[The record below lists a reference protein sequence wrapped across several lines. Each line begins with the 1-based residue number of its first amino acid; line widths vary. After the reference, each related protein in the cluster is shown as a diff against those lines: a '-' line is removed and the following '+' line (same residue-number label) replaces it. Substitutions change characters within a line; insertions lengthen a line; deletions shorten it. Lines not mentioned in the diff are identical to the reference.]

1 MKTETRN
8 NDSVT
13 VLFARR
19 KARKLLYS
27 TNFLLTEGVL
37 KDAFFA
43 VRNGYAARLTLSV
56 CYNIKEYAIERI
68 QRKKEVFRMQSN
80 AREKASAKQSGR
92 PVKKREIVICNGPIL
107 KSMILYALP
116 LIATNL
122 LQLLF
127 NAADVAVLGIFC
139 EDGDNAVAAVG
150 ANGALIQLI
159 INLFVGLSVGTNV
172 LVARC
177 VGSGDEERSQRIVGC
192 SVVTAI
198 VCGFI
203 LLFVGFFGARTF
215 LVWMDCDP
223 LVLDMAT
230 TYLKI
235 YFLGMPIIM
244 LYNFTTAV
252 MRGVGDTFRP
262 LMYLIVGGAANLV
275 LNIVFVVLF
284 NRAVESVAISTV
296 VSQGISATLAL
307 IALSKNKGAAQL
319 KKEHLRFYG
328 KELADM
334 AKVGLPSGLQG
345 CLFSVSNVLVQSSIN
360 SFGNVV
366 MSANTIAS
374 QYDGLTYQAMYGIS
388 LSSTVFVS
396 QNYGAK
402 RFDRVKKSV
411 RSALLLTSAIGLSVG
426 CILASLGKILA
437 SFMTDSAEV
446 VEYAAMRMTIISLP
460 YFLCGI
466 QEAFACSLRGLGKST
481 TSMFVA
487 LCGTC
492 LFRIVWLNTLLKKY
506 HTLYMLYFIYPA
518 SWLLTALIFIPVY
531 FICRNSAEKKLNAE
545 LTENAHLATQEGT
558 QAADESQQNAMQEG
572 TTQAAMQEA
581 ETQEVAVAEEIG
593 QTGVSNGETDA

>member
-1 MKTETRN
+1 
-8 NDSVT
+8 
-13 VLFARR
+13 
-19 KARKLLYS
+19 
-27 TNFLLTEGVL
+27 
-37 KDAFFA
+37 
-43 VRNGYAARLTLSV
+43 
-56 CYNIKEYAIERI
+56 
-68 QRKKEVFRMQSN
+68 MQSSVQGKKS
-80 AREKASAKQSGR
+80 RKRSGR
-92 PVKKREIVICNGPIL
+92 PLKNRETDICNGPIL

-192 SVVTAI
+192 SVVTAL
-198 VCGFI
+198 VCGVI

-215 LVWMDCDP
+215 LIWTDCDP
-223 LVLDMAT
+223 LVLDGAT

-262 LMYLIVGGAANLV
+262 LTYLIVGGIANV
-275 LNIVFVVLF
+275 ILNIVFVVLF
-284 NRAVESVAISTV
+284 NRAVESVAVSTV

-307 IALSKNKGAAQL
+307 VALFKNKGASQL

-328 KELADM
+328 KELAEM

-360 SFGNVV
+360 SFGPVV

-411 RSALLLTSAIGLSVG
+411 RCALFLTSVIGICIG
-426 CILASLGKILA
+426 CVLAASGKILA
-437 SFMTDSAEV
+437 DFMTDSAEV
-446 VEYAAMRMTIISLP
+446 VEYAALRMTIISVP

-492 LFRIVWLNTLLKKY
+492 LFRILYLQTILKRH
-506 HTLYMLYFIYPA
+506 HTLWTLYLIYPT

-531 FICRNSAEKKLNAE
+531 FICRNKAEKKLNEE
-545 LTENAHLATQEGT
+545 LTANVEGDAEGNVEANPYENAAQE
-558 QAADESQQNAMQEG
+558 AAAVVAAGAEENEQTEIAQTSVSVDDESAR
-572 TTQAAMQEA
+572 
-581 ETQEVAVAEEIG
+581 
-593 QTGVSNGETDA
+593 